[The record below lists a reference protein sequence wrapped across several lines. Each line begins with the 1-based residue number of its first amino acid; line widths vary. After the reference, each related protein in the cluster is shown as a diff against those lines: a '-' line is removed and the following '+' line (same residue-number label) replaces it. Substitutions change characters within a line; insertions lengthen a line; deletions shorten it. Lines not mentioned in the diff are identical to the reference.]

1 MQDDNLHADDDKSR
15 NKSGELKIMR
25 LVNDKNAES
34 PFYVGNCKANT
45 PPKHVVAEGVP
56 TREVTINGTAAT
68 LYQSPK
74 SPEYIY
80 IKHGD
85 QWLWVK
91 DASLYTTD
99 QAIFVNVPAA
109 EPKAKEPKAPKEQKA
124 PKAPKS
130 GAEDIG
136 LDLTAKYNMH
146 GTVMTGAEA
155 KKRFGVKNVKD
166 SMASGKMFL
175 CDDAGNAVTPE
186 APAEAETP
194 AEQAPAPAAETTAE
208 GAAEPAAA

>member
-1 MQDDNLHADDDKSR
+1 
-15 NKSGELKIMR
+15 MR
-25 LVNDKNAES
+25 LVNDKNTES

-74 SPEYIY
+74 SPDYIY

-85 QWLWVK
+85 NWLWVK

-99 QAIFVNVPAA
+99 QAVFVNVPAA
-109 EPKAKEPKAPKEQKA
+109 EAKPKAEKAPKEAKA
-124 PKAPKS
+124 PKAPKA

-136 LDLTAKYNMH
+136 LDVDAKYSMH
-146 GTVMTGAEA
+146 GTIMTGAEA

-166 SMASGKMFL
+166 SLASGKMFL
-175 CDDAGNAVTPE
+175 VNEDGTPKVVEPTTE
-186 APAEAETP
+186 APAEA
-194 AEQAPAPAAETTAE
+194 PAAEAPAEAAATPAAE
-208 GAAEPAAA
+208 GGAETVAA

>member
-1 MQDDNLHADDDKSR
+1 
-15 NKSGELKIMR
+15 MR
-25 LVNDKNAES
+25 LVNDKNTES

-56 TREVTINGTAAT
+56 TREVMINSTAAT

-74 SPEYIY
+74 SPDYIY

-99 QAIFVNVPAA
+99 QAVFVNVPAA
-109 EPKAKEPKAPKEQKA
+109 EPKPKAEKAPKEAKA
-124 PKAPKS
+124 PKAPKA

-136 LDLTAKYNMH
+136 LNVDAKYSMH
-146 GTVMTGAEA
+146 GTIMTGGEA

-166 SMASGKMFL
+166 SLASGKMFL
-175 CDDAGNAVTPE
+175 VNEDGTPLV
-186 APAEAETP
+186 AEASTEET
-194 AEQAPAPAAETTAE
+194 APAAPEDAAAE
-208 GAAEPAAA
+208 GGAETVTA